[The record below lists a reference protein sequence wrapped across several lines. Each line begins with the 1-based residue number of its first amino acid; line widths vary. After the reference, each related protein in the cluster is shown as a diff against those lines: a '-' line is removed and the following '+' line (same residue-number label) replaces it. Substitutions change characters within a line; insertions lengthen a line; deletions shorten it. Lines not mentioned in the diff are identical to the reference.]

1 LGIELFAYGAKKNV
15 VRVSNTHPIGVPYI
29 GDQVVGVN
37 GKSLFNLQD
46 DVISKDVLGF
56 ISAAVKDKKN
66 RPIVLRLQRSS
77 GEMAA
82 GEEEVEV
89 EARRGFSVLF
99 MSSWASPSTWGVA
112 VVDKVR
118 PVFTAPRATCS
129 RWSTPS

>member
-1 LGIELFAYGAKKNV
+1 M
-15 VRVSNTHPIGVPYI
+15 
-29 GDQVVGVN
+29 VGVN

-77 GEMAA
+77 GQMAA
-82 GEEEVEV
+82 GEEEV

-99 MSSWASPSTWGVA
+99 MS
-112 VVDKVR
+112 R
-118 PVFTAPRATCS
+118 
-129 RWSTPS
+129 

>member
-1 LGIELFAYGAKKNV
+1 M
-15 VRVSNTHPIGVPYI
+15 
-29 GDQVVGVN
+29 N

-77 GEMAA
+77 VEVAA
-82 GEEEVEV
+82 GEEEV

-99 MSSWASPSTWGVA
+99 MS
-112 VVDKVR
+112 R
-118 PVFTAPRATCS
+118 
-129 RWSTPS
+129 